1 KAEDGIRDDLVTG
14 VQTCALPILQSS
26 RRPRKGST
34 KRMIRR
40 CRFLASAAVLIVSA
54 VLITPCLC
62 AAQTSPRGD
71 SFDVLIKG
79 GMLYDGTD
87 QPPRSAD
94 VGIRGDRIVA
104 IGQLHRASAKSVID
118 ATGLAVTPGFI
129 NMLSHSEV

>member
-1 KAEDGIRDDLVTG
+1 
-14 VQTCALPILQSS
+14 
-26 RRPRKGST
+26 
-34 KRMIRR
+34 MIRR
-40 CRFLASAAVLIVSA
+40 CRFLASAAVLIVAA

-87 QPPRSAD
+87 QPLRSAD

-104 IGQLHRASAKSVID
+104 IGQLQRARANSVVD
-118 ATGLAVTPGFI
+118 ATAVSVNPGFI
-129 NMLSHSEV
+129 QLLAAP